1 MHEKCII
8 LRFEIVVFS
17 VMGPSSLNGQHR
29 RFGLDLLH
37 PSSVGLCRQT
47 PGCSYQNIYN
57 HVCTRQYGVLTQTI
71 LRIITTV
78 STSNLVPKLIKN
90 WNVHGKV
97 TLRKLNYSTAVY
109 IVTYHLMSHTFSTTV
124 NTVSKT
130 EETNHS
136 QYKHTF
142 YDQEHISWISN
153 FYYSYMVRKLNR
165 WSWNKTA
172 YMAMKS

>member
-17 VMGPSSLNGQHR
+17 VMGPSSLNGQHW

-37 PSSVGLCRQT
+37 PSSVGLCILTQE
-47 PGCSYQNIYN
+47 CSYQNIHN
-57 HVCTRQYGVLTQTI
+57 HGCTTRLNGVLTQTTLGI
-71 LRIITTV
+71 LTTV
-78 STSNLVPKLIKN
+78 STSNLVPKIIKN

-109 IVTYHLMSHTFSTTV
+109 IVTYHLISHTFSTTV

-130 EETNHS
+130 KETNHF
-136 QYKHTF
+136 QYKYTF
-142 YDQEHISWISN
+142 YDQDHMCWISN
-153 FYYSYMVRKLNR
+153 VYYSYMARKLNC
-165 WSWNKTA
+165 
-172 YMAMKS
+172 

>member
-17 VMGPSSLNGQHR
+17 VMGPSSLNRQHK

-37 PSSVGLCRQT
+37 PSSVGLCTQT
-47 PGCSYQNIYN
+47 PGCSYQNIHN
-57 HVCTRQYGVLTQTI
+57 HVCTARLNGVLTQTT
-71 LRIITTV
+71 LRMLTSV
-78 STSNLVPKLIKN
+78 STSNLVPKIIKN

-109 IVTYHLMSHTFSTTV
+109 IVTYHLISHTFPTTV

-130 EETNHS
+130 EETNHF
-136 QYKHTF
+136 QYKYTF
-142 YDQEHISWISN
+142 YDQDHIRWISN
-153 FYYSYMVRKLNR
+153 FCYSYMARKLNF
-165 WSWNKTA
+165 
-172 YMAMKS
+172 